1 MNGDSTGKV
10 VYVYGAM
17 DNYYHGTFYRKCN
30 GGTVSVVK
38 QYEVRPGDVFAG
50 GEGLVRLT
58 EREIAR
64 GAISQRWAVVDNRVV
79 YVYPICFNVEQVVY
93 AKAFDV
99 LSLPQRRDRYR
110 NLQVRSGLVSDL
122 YDEGWKDR
130 IADLAI
136 WDDPKEEWGG
146 VNLDQFL

>member
-10 VYVYGAM
+10 VYVYGKT
-17 DNYYHGTFYRKCN
+17 DNYYHGKFYRKCN
-30 GGTVSVVK
+30 GVVSVVG

-64 GAISQRWAVVDNRVV
+64 GAISQRWATNSRVV

-110 NLQVRSGLVSDL
+110 NLQVRS
-122 YDEGWKDR
+122 
-130 IADLAI
+130 A
-136 WDDPKEEWGG
+136 
-146 VNLDQFL
+146 LDFDGTCVG